1 MLRRFVA
8 AAVLA
13 TLMNGSGQAE
23 NWSRFRGDD
32 GTGVSAQKGLPLTWS
47 DGNYAWNIELPGEGH
62 AAPIIWEKTL
72 FTTSATD
79 QGKTRLLICLDAETG
94 AERWTRS
101 IGMNVSV
108 KHPKSSWASSTPVT
122 DGKLVYVAFA
132 DEEKYL
138 VNAYDFD
145 GKLVWRR
152 DVGPFESQHNLGVS
166 LMLFEDMLIVPNE
179 QDGPSSMIALD
190 KRTGET
196 RWRQLME
203 IARVSYSTPIIVPD
217 AQQQPQLIC
226 ASQAMGITSL
236 NPRTGKLNWASGK
249 FPLRTVASPVFA
261 DGLLIASCGQG
272 GAFGVLQ
279 IAVEAAGKLD
289 EEGRP
294 KIAWQRK
301 KTIPYVPTPIAYEGH
316 LYEWGDQGIVC
327 CVDLKTGQD
336 VWTKRIGGNFSGSPL
351 CIDGK
356 IYAAAEDGE
365 VIVIK
370 AAPVYEELGRT
381 KLGDPSHATPAV
393 ANGRLYFRTFHRLM
407 CLQAK
412 PGN

>member
-1 MLRRFVA
+1 MIRWFFVA
-8 AAVLA
+8 MFLVTLAADSVR
-13 TLMNGSGQAE
+13 AE

-32 GTGVSAQKGLPLTWS
+32 GTGVSSQKGLPAQWS
-47 DGNYAWNIELPGEGH
+47 DGNYAWNVELPGEGH
-62 AAPIIWEKTL
+62 AAPIIWGKTL

-79 QGKTRLLICLDAETG
+79 QGTTRLLISLNAETG
-94 AERWTRS
+94 AENWSRS
-101 IGMNVSV
+101 IGMNISH
-108 KHPKSSWASSTPVT
+108 KHAKSSWASSTPVT

-138 VNAYDFD
+138 VSAYDFA
-145 GKLVWRR
+145 GKLAWRR
-152 DVGPFESQHNLGVS
+152 DLGDFESQHNLGVS
-166 LMLFEDMLIVPNE
+166 LMLFEDTLIVPNE
-179 QDGPSSMIALD
+179 QDGPSSIIALD
-190 KRTGET
+190 KNTGET
-196 RWRQLME
+196 RWRQLMQ

-217 AQQQPQLIC
+217 AQKQPQLIC

-236 NPRTGKLNWASGK
+236 NPRTGVLNWASGK
-249 FPLRTVASPVFA
+249 LPLRTVASPVFG

-279 IAVEAAGKLD
+279 VAVDASGKLD
-289 EEGRP
+289 EQGLP
-294 KIAWQRK
+294 KIVWQRK
-301 KTIPYVPTPIAYEGH
+301 KAVPYVPTPIAYEGH

-327 CVDLKTGQD
+327 CVDLKTGED

-356 IYAAAEDGE
+356 IYAVAENGE

-370 AAPVYEELGRT
+370 AAPKFEELGRT
-381 KLGDPSHATPAV
+381 SLGDPSHATPAV

-407 CLQAK
+407 CLKAES
-412 PGN
+412 GN